1 VVQNLSMAPVTTSH
15 RRPPFLAL
23 AVTAALLL
31 GGCGSSGGDDAAPT
45 TAAGASTTSSTTT
58 TPGSSGTDGSG
69 DDEPTS
75 TTGPAVD
82 DGGAVSLD
90 DLEAL
95 MPDPSVIGPDYR
107 SNSDV
112 EEGYDDPGETDQAAT
127 DACPEAASL
136 TAEQDDADD
145 VERLF
150 ETDDSREVNLRLD
163 PTPVGQPGPDRID
176 AIVEAINACDPVV
189 LDQDGVGITMT
200 LAAERDD
207 SLGDHGVTMQMQAT
221 LTHPSFPAPLEL
233 SFRGRA
239 FVVGSV
245 AVTILTSDGID
256 EDAMA
261 AVPGDYE
268 QAERLAGQMESA
280 VADLVG

>member
-1 VVQNLSMAPVTTSH
+1 MAPVTALPR
-15 RRPPFLAL
+15 RRPILVLA
-23 AVTAALLL
+23 ASTALLL
-31 GGCGSSGGDDAAPT
+31 GACGSSGGDDA
-45 TAAGASTTSSTTT
+45 GTTT
-58 TPGSSGTDGSG
+58 TPAAEASTTTGAPGPSDTTDQGEG
-69 DDEPTS
+69 GEDEPT
-75 TTGPAVD
+75 TTSGSD
-82 DGGAVSLD
+82 RGDGATVSLD

-95 MPDPSVIGPDYR
+95 MPDASVMGPEYR

-112 EEGYDDPGETDQAAT
+112 EEGYDDPGETDQAINE
-127 DACPEAASL
+127 ACPEAAAL
-136 TAEQDDADD
+136 TAEQDDTDD

-163 PTPVGQPGPDRID
+163 PTPSANLDPDRID
-176 AIVEAINACDPVV
+176 AIVDAINACGPVV
-189 LDQDGVGITMT
+189 LDQDGLSIRMD

-207 SLGDHGVTMQMQAT
+207 TFGDHGVTMQMQAT
-221 LTHPSFPAPLEL
+221 LSHPSFPAPLEL

-261 AVPGDYE
+261 AVPGDFDR
-268 QAERLAGQMESA
+268 AEALATQMESA

>member
-1 VVQNLSMAPVTTSH
+1 MAPVTTVH

-23 AVTAALLL
+23 AVTAAVLLA
-31 GGCGSSGGDDAAPT
+31 GCGSSGGDDATTTTIAAAATTT
-45 TAAGASTTSSTTT
+45 TAAGPTDTDGASDDDATTT
-58 TPGSSGTDGSG
+58 TGVAQG
-69 DDEPTS
+69 
-75 TTGPAVD
+75 
-82 DGGAVSLD
+82 DGGTVSLD
-90 DLEAL
+90 ALEAL
-95 MPDPSVIGPDYR
+95 MPDPSVIGPGYR

-112 EEGYDDPGETDQAAT
+112 EEGYDDPGETDQAMT
-127 DACPEAASL
+127 DACPEAAAL

-163 PTPVGQPGPDRID
+163 PTPSANLDPDRID
-176 AIVEAINACDPVV
+176 TIVDAINACAPVV
-189 LDQDGVGITMT
+189 LDQDGLSITMD

-207 SLGDHGVTMQMQAT
+207 TFGDRGVTMQIQAT

-233 SFRGRA
+233 GFRGRA

-245 AVTILTSDGID
+245 AVTILASDGID

-261 AVPGDYE
+261 AVPGDFDR
-268 QAERLAGQMESA
+268 AEALAGQMEAA